1 MAKEKHIVKVE
12 ALVEVELDS
21 RLLLLPPMARVNDS
35 DKVFDQL
42 SKTARVIEVVKVLQD

>member
-1 MAKEKHIVKVE
+1 MAKIKHTVRVE

-21 RLLLLPPMARVNDS
+21 RLLLLPPMARISDS

-42 SKTARVIEVVKVLQD
+42 SKTAKVIEVVKVLPE